1 MLEKFAELGGWGYVI
16 TSVFTGLF
24 IVFLAL
30 ALLIGFVSLL
40 GIIFSAKKK
49 PTNNNNAGNNSKTVT
64 SSNNSAVEDGISD
77 EVVAVIAAA
86 IAAMSADGKSYAIR
100 SIKKSKNGVR
110 PVWATAGLQENT
122 RPF

>member
-1 MLEKFAELGGWGYVI
+1 MVGMDLGYVVTVVI
-16 TSVFTGLF
+16 TGLF

-30 ALLIGFVSLL
+30 ALLIGFVTLL
-40 GIIFSAKKK
+40 GKAFNIKKK
-49 PTNNNNAGNNSKTVT
+49 PTNSNNSGSNSKTVT
-64 SSNNSAVEDGISD
+64 DNSAPSIENGVSD

-100 SIKKSKNGVR
+100 SIKKSRNGTR
-110 PVWATAGLQENT
+110 PVWATAGIQENT